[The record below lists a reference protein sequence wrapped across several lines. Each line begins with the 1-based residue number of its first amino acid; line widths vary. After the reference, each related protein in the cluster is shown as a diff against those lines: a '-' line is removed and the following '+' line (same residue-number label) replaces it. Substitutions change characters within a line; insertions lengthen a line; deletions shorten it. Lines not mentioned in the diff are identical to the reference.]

1 VIGDLKYAARVSRRS
16 PCAGRS
22 GRAVAAAR
30 GDWDLWRDGAIGDP
44 ADAGNRNSN
53 GAGLAFALTRIIA
66 SLLYGV
72 KPTDVGTF
80 IAAGL
85 VLLVAVLLAALIP
98 E

>member
-1 VIGDLKYAARVSRRS
+1 VTGDLIIRGQGVAHPLLLAATGIYGVMAQSVIQRTQE
-16 PCAGRS
+16 
-22 GRAVAAAR
+22 
-30 GDWDLWRDGAIGDP
+30 IGV
-44 ADAGNRNSN
+44 RM
-53 GAGLAFALTRIIA
+53 AL
-66 SLLYGV
+66 GV

>member
-1 VIGDLKYAARVSRRS
+1 
-16 PCAGRS
+16 
-22 GRAVAAAR
+22 
-30 GDWDLWRDGAIGDP
+30 
-44 ADAGNRNSN
+44 
-53 GAGLAFALTRIIA
+53 
-66 SLLYGV
+66 V